1 MSRRTDAPPPT
12 ADRDLDRVAATLRAR
27 FDREAVAWASRPEPV
42 PNLSPSDGSLS
53 LGVLPPTTS
62 LPPVAAREVPLIR
75 PGAAAS
81 ARADPLAA
89 RALAAAVAAVSRY
102 AREETARLAAFART
116 LELEIRNADTVDD
129 ASLEAR
135 RAALDACARRATLAG
150 DILEHAIDVI
160 DASFESFESFDR
172 SIAHDAHDL
181 ANLPSLRA
189 SFEPVVL
196 AASAAYAAARA
207 RTDPGAGEP
216 LAMGKTWR
224 PPDAFERKTA
234 KYWVEPRHVLA
245 LKLELAK
252 HLPVLVFETADSEKS
267 DFENTKKPKK
277 NTSMRDG
284 GAVTSVYPDSQRGD
298 VYESRLTREQ
308 GATLVRVRWYGDD
321 DDVSDD
327 VRNTS
332 PVFVER
338 KTHHES
344 WSRDGSTKERFAL
357 RRNDARAFVDRS
369 PPPVANA
376 NSLGSVRQ
384 TPPSFL
390 FDKGDEGTRIAR
402 TRLADEIT
410 RFELDEKNITPSVR
424 TEYRRVAFQR
434 SDDNAVRV
442 SLDVDLTF
450 ADARGIDDWDGVSR
464 DSTKVKHA
472 FPFAVLEIKT
482 RDETPPEWVE
492 RALRSAPCVEV
503 RKFSK
508 FLHATMLTRR
518 GESQTGAA
526 RAPHWWSDESDAGVD
541 PLAVRRQ
548 IMTDPTSI
556 ACCALERD
564 DVVVTVG
571 PASSGPGPRPGLPA
585 DVRKKKGAEP
595 SAGTDREKKTDLESG
610 LMDPARD
617 DASEGGSGSG
627 SGSSVSGVTRD
638 ERVFFLSRFLLGGG
652 VGAREGT
659 RPKALRAPSRLS
671 RAFRFARGGN
681 DAGENRNR
689 ATHAGKTRNSS
700 FGTSGTSVVPR
711 YVPVK
716 VEPKTFFANERT
728 LLQWLSMSVLLLF
741 AALALL
747 NNAGGSLGTAATAE
761 TSFSRTTPA
770 SFAPN
775 DAIRE
780 TRNAGASG
788 ASGVSSG
795 VVSHNAS
802 FLGGAALAPV
812 SIAFMAYALW
822 TYLWRARRI
831 ARREPSARYDD
842 IAGPTALVVVLVI
855 VSSVAAAVAVADAA
869 RRFA

>member
-1 MSRRTDAPPPT
+1 MSPLTDAPPLT

-27 FDREAVAWASRPEPV
+27 FDREAIASASRPEPV
-42 PNLSPSDGSLS
+42 PNLSPSDGSS
-53 LGVLPPTTS
+53 LEVPNTLEVPS

-116 LELEIRNADTVDD
+116 LELELRNAGNVK
-129 ASLEAR
+129 AR
-135 RAALDACARRATLAG
+135 RDALDACARRATLAG
-150 DILEHAIDVI
+150 DVLEHAIDVV
-160 DASFESFESFDR
+160 SRTTSMRDR
-172 SIAHDAHDL
+172 SIADATSRSL
-181 ANLPSLRA
+181 RSLRA

-207 RTDPGAGEP
+207 RSDPGAGSDPASSE
-216 LAMGKTWR
+216 TWR
-224 PPDAFERKTA
+224 PPEAFERKTV

-252 HLPVLVFETADSEKS
+252 HLPVLVFPAEEKS
-267 DFENTKKPKK
+267 NDVFSK
-277 NTSMRDG
+277 RDG
-284 GAVTSVYPDSQRGD
+284 GAVTSVYLDSKRGD
-298 VYESRLTREQ
+298 VYDARLTREQ
-308 GATLVRVRWYGDD
+308 GATLVRARWYGDD
-321 DDVSDD
+321 DDVSVTDD
-327 VRNTS
+327 VWNTS

-357 RRNDARAFVDRS
+357 RRRDARAFLSGPRPD
-369 PPPVANA
+369 ANVGA
-376 NSLGSVRQ
+376 ALA
-384 TPPSFL
+384 FL
-390 FDKGDEGTRIAR
+390 FDKGDEAAR
-402 TRLADEIT
+402 CARRRLAEEIA
-410 RFELDEKNITPSVR
+410 RFELDEKNIEPSVR

-450 ADARGIDDWDGVSR
+450 ADARGIADWDERNAVDSR
-464 DSTKVKHA
+464 IDRANEKHA

-492 RALRSAPCVEV
+492 RALRSAPCLEV

-548 IMTDPTSI
+548 ILTNPSV
-556 ACCALERD
+556 ACAPERE

-571 PASSGPGPRPGLPA
+571 PSSSGPGPGPGPGPA

-595 SAGTDREKKTDLESG
+595 SASRKTDLDKITDLESG
-610 LMDPARD
+610 SMDPARD
-617 DASEGGSGSG
+617 DASEGKSG

-638 ERVFFLSRFLLGGG
+638 ERVSLSRFLLSGG
-652 VGAREGT
+652 VCAREDT
-659 RPKALRAPSRLS
+659 RSDSAPKAPPRSLFLS
-671 RAFRFARGGN
+671 RAFRFSRGGN
-681 DAGENRNR
+681 DAGENS
-689 ATHAGKTRNSS
+689 K
-700 FGTSGTSVVPR
+700 TSVALR

-747 NNAGGSLGTAATAE
+747 SNAGGVVGAPAGPDA
-761 TSFSRTTPA
+761 SRTLPT

-775 DAIRE
+775 DANR
-780 TRNAGASG
+780 RASGASG
-788 ASGVSSG
+788 AS
-795 VVSHNAS
+795 HKKNAS

-842 IAGPTALVVVLVI
+842 IAGPTALVVVLVV

-869 RRFA
+869 RGA

>member
-1 MSRRTDAPPPT
+1 MSPLTDAPPLT

-27 FDREAVAWASRPEPV
+27 FDREAIASASRPEPV
-42 PNLSPSDGSLS
+42 PNLSPSVASSLEVPNT
-53 LGVLPPTTS
+53 LEVPS

-116 LELEIRNADTVDD
+116 LELEIRNAGNV
-129 ASLEAR
+129 EAR
-135 RAALDACARRATLAG
+135 RDALDACARRATLAG
-150 DILEHAIDVI
+150 DVLEHAIDVL
-160 DASFESFESFDR
+160 DASTTSSQTPTHTMRDRSF
-172 SIAHDAHDL
+172 SIAHHATSRSL
-181 ANLPSLRA
+181 RSLRA

-207 RTDPGAGEP
+207 RSDPGAGSDPASSE
-216 LAMGKTWR
+216 TWR
-224 PPDAFERKTA
+224 PPDAFERKTV

-252 HLPVLVFETADSEKS
+252 HLPVLVFPAEEKS
-267 DFENTKKPKK
+267 DDVFSK
-277 NTSMRDG
+277 RDG
-284 GAVTSVYPDSQRGD
+284 GAVTSVYLDSKRGD
-298 VYESRLTREQ
+298 VYDARLTREQ
-308 GATLVRVRWYGDD
+308 GATLVRARWYGDD
-321 DDVSDD
+321 DDVSMTDD
-327 VRNTS
+327 VWNTS

-357 RRNDARAFVDRS
+357 RRRDARAFLSGPRPD
-369 PPPVANA
+369 ANVGA
-376 NSLGSVRQ
+376 ALA
-384 TPPSFL
+384 FL
-390 FDKGDEGTRIAR
+390 FDKGDEAAR
-402 TRLADEIT
+402 CARRRLAEEIA
-410 RFELDEKNITPSVR
+410 RFELDEKNIEPSVR

-450 ADARGIDDWDGVSR
+450 ADARGIADWDERNAVDSR
-464 DSTKVKHA
+464 IDRANEKHA

-492 RALRSAPCVEV
+492 RALRSAPCLEV

-548 IMTDPTSI
+548 ILTDFSV
-556 ACCALERD
+556 ACAPERE

-571 PASSGPGPRPGLPA
+571 PSSSGPGPGPGPGPA

-595 SAGTDREKKTDLESG
+595 SASRKTDLEKKTDLESG

-617 DASEGGSGSG
+617 DASEGGSGS
-627 SGSSVSGVTRD
+627 SVSGVTRD
-638 ERVFFLSRFLLGGG
+638 ERVSLSRFLLSGG
-652 VGAREGT
+652 VCAREDT
-659 RPKALRAPSRLS
+659 RSDSAPKAPPRSLFLS
-671 RAFRFARGGN
+671 RAFRFSRGGN
-681 DAGENRNR
+681 DAGENS
-689 ATHAGKTRNSS
+689 K
-700 FGTSGTSVVPR
+700 TSVALR

-747 NNAGGSLGTAATAE
+747 SNAGGVVGTHAGPDA
-761 TSFSRTTPA
+761 SRTMPA

-775 DAIRE
+775 DANR
-780 TRNAGASG
+780 RASG
-788 ASGVSSG
+788 AS
-795 VVSHNAS
+795 HKNNAS

-842 IAGPTALVVVLVI
+842 IAGPTALVVVLVV

-869 RRFA
+869 RGA